1 MYCKIVCIQQNN
13 IFLSIIMDYN
23 FIHLD
28 TIQNM
33 PCHFQCTSK
42 FQINFYIFVNSHN
55 GLQPNTHLIRNT
67 EQQLT
72 MIFSSIFLEFFSSL
86 CKFALM
92 KIWRQHNKELLGK
105 CERGKKIAP
114 LWHKG
119 QAEPKGCIFF
129 LPLTH
134 LPSNCIISTLFYSST
149 TEQFY
154 CTPSTISAEILLR
167 PFSTCTDKV
176 KWKLLHS

>member
-1 MYCKIVCIQQNN
+1 MRLSWNIRVINECQSWKCAMYKKKEYTYILCTYSSSAIALAEERNAATTILHDSKNCSPFCCRFFFREKNRGEKTTRWQIKSEAWKRSITWSWARLYFSSYFWIRNLKGWKEVMYCKIVCIQQNN

-67 EQQLT
+67 E
-72 MIFSSIFLEFFSSL
+72 
-86 CKFALM
+86 
-92 KIWRQHNKELLGK
+92 
-105 CERGKKIAP
+105 
-114 LWHKG
+114 
-119 QAEPKGCIFF
+119 
-129 LPLTH
+129 
-134 LPSNCIISTLFYSST
+134 
-149 TEQFY
+149 
-154 CTPSTISAEILLR
+154 
-167 PFSTCTDKV
+167 
-176 KWKLLHS
+176 